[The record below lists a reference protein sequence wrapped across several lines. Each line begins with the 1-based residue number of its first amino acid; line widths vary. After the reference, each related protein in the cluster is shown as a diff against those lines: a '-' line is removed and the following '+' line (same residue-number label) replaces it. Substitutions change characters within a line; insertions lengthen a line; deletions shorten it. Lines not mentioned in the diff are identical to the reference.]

1 VIHIKPAKS
10 FLPSTSSSYLV
21 WQQPPPP
28 LCFRIMTPSSDSAS
42 HWISALSLTP
52 HPEGGFYKETYR
64 ASDIIPAGSFGD
76 RFNGP
81 RNAAT
86 GIYYL
91 LESGDF
97 SAFHRIRSDE
107 MWHFYAGGTLDL
119 HILHEGRHQLV
130 RMGKGVHA
138 GEVLQYVV
146 PAGAW
151 FAATPTAGVPYSLL
165 GCTVSPGFDFAD
177 FEMAASSEL
186 AHQFP
191 DVADIISRFSR

>member
-1 VIHIKPAKS
+1 
-10 FLPSTSSSYLV
+10 
-21 WQQPPPP
+21 
-28 LCFRIMTPSSDSAS
+28 MTPPSDTAS
-42 HWISALSLTP
+42 YWVSALSLTP
-52 HPEGGFYKETYR
+52 HPEGGFFKETYR
-64 ASDIIPAGSFGD
+64 ASDLIPVGTFGD
-76 RFNGP
+76 RFDGP
-81 RNAAT
+81 RNVAT

-107 MWHFYAGGTLDL
+107 MWHFYAGGALEL
-119 HILHEGRHQLV
+119 HILHEGRHDAI
-130 RMGKGVHA
+130 RIGREIHR

-151 FAATPTAGVPYSLL
+151 FAATPVTGVAYSLL

-177 FEMAASSEL
+177 FEMANSTEL

-191 DVADIISRFSR
+191 GFAHLISRFSR